1 MQGKGMHQLLEQAGR
16 LPWWAWWLLGYAVG
30 FLMTNWLLSFHAEEK
45 EKDNQR
51 LQILLAE
58 TRDELRQTNK
68 VLELTR

>member
-1 MQGKGMHQLLEQAGR
+1 MMHLLFSEAAKI
-16 LPWWAWWLLGYAVG
+16 PWWAWVLFGYAVG
-30 FLMTNWLLSFHAEEK
+30 FLMTNWLLSWHAEEK

-68 VLELTR
+68 VLEMTR